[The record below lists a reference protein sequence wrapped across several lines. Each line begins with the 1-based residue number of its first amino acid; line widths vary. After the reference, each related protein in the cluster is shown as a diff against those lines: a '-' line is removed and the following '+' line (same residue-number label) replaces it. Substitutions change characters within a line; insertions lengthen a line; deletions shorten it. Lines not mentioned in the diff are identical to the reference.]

1 MQNKLITVIVPI
13 YNVEKYIKQC
23 LDSLVNQTYENL
35 EIICVDDC
43 GNDGSMDIVKKYA
56 NEDSRIKILKQNE
69 NKGCGEARNL
79 GIDNASGEYIYFI
92 DSDDFVE
99 KNYIKELVNIIE
111 KENVDLVC
119 NVNILKYYGEND
131 FKNKQLKDKNQFI
144 LDKKLEWNDK
154 LLKVLPISAWC
165 KLYKT
170 DLLKKNKIYF
180 ADNKLKFE
188 DFYFWYILKNQLK
201 NIYIFYGSTYFYR
214 QRNDST
220 MSVNKYNKNDC
231 FDSLYIIELIYKYYK
246 ENNVLNKYSIPF
258 SWLNKYFKKM
268 NNKSEFFILIKK
280 FFNTMKDDIFKN
292 ENIYNKKDINFFSCI
307 LDSNKYYFFK
317 AKYFLSR
324 IFGISY
330 AK

>member
-13 YNVEKYIKQC
+13 CNVEKYIKQC

-43 GNDGSMDIVKKYA
+43 GTDNSMNIVEEYA
-56 NEDSRIKILKQNE
+56 NKDSRIKILKQNE
-69 NKGCGEARNL
+69 NRGQGEARNL
-79 GIDNASGEYIYFI
+79 GINNASGEYIYFI
-92 DSDDFVE
+92 DSDDFIE
-99 KNYIKELVNIIE
+99 KNYIKELVDIIE
-111 KENVDLVC
+111 MENIDFVC

-131 FKNKQLKDKNQFI
+131 SKNKQLKDKSQFI

-201 NIYIFYGSTYFYR
+201 SVYIFHGSTYFYR

-231 FDSLYIIELIYKYYK
+231 FDSLYIIELLYKYYK
-246 ENNVLNKYSIPF
+246 ENNILNKHPIPF

-268 NNKSEFFILIKK
+268 NNKNK
-280 FFNTMKDDIFKN
+280 FFQLIREKFMLMQDDVANNK
-292 ENIYNKKDINFFSCI
+292 NIYSKRDLIFFSCI
-307 LDSNKYYFFK
+307 LKNKKYTLFRIL
-317 AKYFLSR
+317 YFLLNL
-324 IFGISY
+324 F
-330 AK
+330 